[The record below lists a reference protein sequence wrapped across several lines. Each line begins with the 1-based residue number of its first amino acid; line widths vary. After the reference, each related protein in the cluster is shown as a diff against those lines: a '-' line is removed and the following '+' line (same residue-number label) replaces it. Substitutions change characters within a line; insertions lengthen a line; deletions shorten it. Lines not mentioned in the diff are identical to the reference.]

1 MRPPRS
7 SSFICPG
14 SAVPRQEAVTLAV
27 GGATRDAPARREAHA
42 PADSKS
48 TPHVLPSDL
57 PTWAAATAAAGRRA
71 GSRAKGRI
79 VFPDPDGRNANVDD
93 APLVDGIG
101 SLNKRRTATIR
112 SSRLEPLLTV
122 TQAAKILS
130 VSERTVRRL
139 IASSDDLRDLIG
151 RSVRPSN
158 PRTLRCMIANGGH
171 VTMIE

>member
-14 SAVPRQEAVTLAV
+14 SAAPRQEAVTPAV
-27 GGATRDAPARREAHA
+27 GAATRDAPARREAHT
-42 PADSKS
+42 PAASKS

-57 PTWAAATAAAGRRA
+57 PTWAAATAAAGR
-71 GSRAKGRI
+71 RAKGRI

-101 SLNKRRTATIR
+101 SLNKRRAATSR

-122 TQAAKILS
+122 AQAATILN

-139 IASSDDLRDLIG
+139 IASGTIRGIWIG
-151 RSVRPSN
+151 RSVR
-158 PRTLRCMIANGGH
+158 LRPLDIERWIAGGG
-171 VTMIE
+171 TCDN

>member
-14 SAVPRQEAVTLAV
+14 SAAPRQEAVTLTV
-27 GGATRDAPARREAHA
+27 GAATRDAPARREAHA
-42 PADSKS
+42 PAASKS
-48 TPHVLPSDL
+48 TPQVLPSDL
-57 PTWAAATAAAGRRA
+57 PTWAAATPAAGR
-71 GSRAKGRI
+71 RAKGRI

-93 APLVDGIG
+93 APLVDGIR

-122 TQAAKILS
+122 AQAATILS

-139 IASSDDLRDLIG
+139 IASGTMRRIWIG
-151 RSVRPSN
+151 RSVRLR
-158 PRTLRCMIANGGH
+158 PRDIERWIAGGG
-171 VTMIE
+171 TCND

>member
-14 SAVPRQEAVTLAV
+14 SAVPRQGAVTLAV
-27 GGATRDAPARREAHA
+27 GAATRDALALREAHA
-42 PADSKS
+42 PAASKS

-57 PTWAAATAAAGRRA
+57 PTWATATAAAGRRA
-71 GSRAKGRI
+71 KSGI
-79 VFPDPDGRNANVDD
+79 VFPDPDGGNANADD

-101 SLNKRRTATIR
+101 SLNKRRAATIR

-139 IASSDDLRDLIG
+139 IASGTMRGIWIG
-151 RSVRPSN
+151 RSVRLG
-158 PRTLRCMIANGGH
+158 PRDIERWIAGGG
-171 VTMIE
+171 TCDN

>member
-14 SAVPRQEAVTLAV
+14 SAAPRQEAVTPAV
-27 GGATRDAPARREAHA
+27 GAATRDAPARREAHT
-42 PADSKS
+42 PAASKS

-71 GSRAKGRI
+71 KGRI
-79 VFPDPDGRNANVDD
+79 VFPDPDGRNANVHD

-101 SLNKRRTATIR
+101 SLNKRRAATIR

-122 TQAAKILS
+122 AQAATILS

-139 IASSDDLRDLIG
+139 VASGTIRAIWIG
-151 RSVRPSN
+151 RSVRLR
-158 PRTLRCMIANGGH
+158 PRDIERWIAGGG
-171 VTMIE
+171 TCND